1 MKLRKEKITRHD
13 YITRS
18 LVYYSKTIK
27 KNKYKWL
34 NYETFKNIEKKIITE
49 ENAGMEINNVINI
62 IQAINKID
70 LNEKIDIKLNFNEED
85 FNNESKNN
93 KNDIDKK
100 FSEDDFQKILLI
112 NIIILKMNN
121 WIIMK
126 MLLKMMEIKFLIYMK
141 EY

>member
-1 MKLRKEKITRHD
+1 
-13 YITRS
+13 
-18 LVYYSKTIK
+18 
-27 KNKYKWL
+27 
-34 NYETFKNIEKKIITE
+34 
-49 ENAGMEINNVINI
+49 MEINNVINI

-93 KNDIDKK
+93 KNDIDNK
-100 FSEDDFQKILLI
+100 FSKKIYQKILLI